1 MRYLLLLVLLYL
13 PIASFAQINETWFQ
27 YNPSTNTY
35 SIDADNIHPAAFF
48 KSFSLNSG
56 IEIQFDDQILS
67 PINYYANNNTQSQ
80 IVSFLEKEFS
90 TLLTFKKDN
99 NNQEILTLISI
110 LPKGKRQASR
120 MISAVD
126 PIEETIHFKTG
137 NLPAKA
143 KPIYLTRMDHL
154 ELKVRE
160 NLERQADYK
169 IKKQEKREQR
179 LTEERKV
186 KAENDNRKLAELES
200 LKDSD
205 PQYYAMQKAIY
216 FPGKTKKE

>member
-1 MRYLLLLVLLYL
+1 MRYLLLLVLLHL
-13 PIASFAQINETWFQ
+13 PIASFAQGNETWFQ

-48 KSFSLNSG
+48 KSFSLYSG
-56 IEIQFDDQILS
+56 IEIQFDEKILS
-67 PINYYANNNTQSQ
+67 PINYYAKNNTQSQ

-110 LPKGKRQASR
+110 LPKGKLQTSR
-120 MISAVD
+120 MVSAVD
-126 PIEETIHFKTG
+126 PIEETINFKTG
-137 NLPAKA
+137 NLPTKA
-143 KPIYLTRMDHL
+143 KSVYLTRMDHL

-160 NLERQADYK
+160 NLERHADYK

-179 LTEERKV
+179 LAKEKSIR
-186 KAENDNRKLAELES
+186 AENDKRKLAELAS
-200 LKDSD
+200 LKESD

-216 FPGKTKKE
+216 FPERTKKE